1 MKVKALTFQELET
14 SKGFAEL
21 VNEYIAETANM
32 AGTRPQII
40 SESYRAL
47 SDAGKFRSI
56 GAYDGDTVVG
66 FAGVLINE
74 SRHYAHPIC
83 SMEALYLRSPWRKG
97 TNGLRLINKAKELA
111 KEAGSPGLAF
121 MAPPGSRYDK
131 FCEATGM
138 THTHNAYWCK
148 L

>member
-14 SKGFAEL
+14 SKGFAGLIE
-21 VNEYIAETANM
+21 EYIAETANM

-47 SDAGKFRSI
+47 SDAGKIRSI
-56 GAYDGDTVVG
+56 GAFDGETVVG
-66 FAGVLINE
+66 VAIVLINE
-74 SRHYAHPIC
+74 SRHYPHPIC
-83 SMEALYLRSPWRKG
+83 SVDALYLSKPWRKG
-97 TNGLRLINKAKELA
+97 VNGIRLLNKAKEEA
-111 KEAGSPGLAF
+111 KVAGSPGLAF